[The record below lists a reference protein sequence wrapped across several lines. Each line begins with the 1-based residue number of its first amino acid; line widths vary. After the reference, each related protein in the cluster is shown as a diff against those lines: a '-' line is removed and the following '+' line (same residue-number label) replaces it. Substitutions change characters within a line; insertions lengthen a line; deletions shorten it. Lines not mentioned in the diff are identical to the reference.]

1 MGNNVDNEENIND
14 YNLLLGLLQV
24 YDLFLNLNQVSND
37 TILKE
42 LQNQDKIYL
51 EKIIEQNEEIIKL
64 LKKIRYNRLPYCI
77 IQFLRF
83 CCKQQNI
90 YKTWQRIQ
98 VVKKTICKIVI
109 SSSILLVASILIY
122 IFYIVI

>member
-1 MGNNVDNEENIND
+1 MGKEENISD

-64 LKKIRYNRLPYCI
+64 LKINK
-77 IQFLRF
+77 
-83 CCKQQNI
+83 
-90 YKTWQRIQ
+90 
-98 VVKKTICKIVI
+98 V
-109 SSSILLVASILIY
+109 
-122 IFYIVI
+122 

>member
-51 EKIIEQNEEIIKL
+51 EKIIEQNKEIIKL
-64 LKKIRYNRLPYCI
+64 LKINK
-77 IQFLRF
+77 
-83 CCKQQNI
+83 
-90 YKTWQRIQ
+90 
-98 VVKKTICKIVI
+98 V
-109 SSSILLVASILIY
+109 
-122 IFYIVI
+122 

>member
-1 MGNNVDNEENIND
+1 MGKEENIND

-51 EKIIEQNEEIIKL
+51 
-64 LKKIRYNRLPYCI
+64 KK
-77 IQFLRF
+77 
-83 CCKQQNI
+83 
-90 YKTWQRIQ
+90 
-98 VVKKTICKIVI
+98 
-109 SSSILLVASILIY
+109 
-122 IFYIVI
+122 

>member
-51 EKIIEQNEEIIKL
+51 EKIIEQNNEIIKL
-64 LKKIRYNRLPYCI
+64 LKK
-77 IQFLRF
+77 
-83 CCKQQNI
+83 K
-90 YKTWQRIQ
+90 
-98 VVKKTICKIVI
+98 
-109 SSSILLVASILIY
+109 
-122 IFYIVI
+122 

>member
-37 TILKE
+37 TILKG

-64 LKKIRYNRLPYCI
+64 LKINK
-77 IQFLRF
+77 
-83 CCKQQNI
+83 
-90 YKTWQRIQ
+90 
-98 VVKKTICKIVI
+98 V
-109 SSSILLVASILIY
+109 
-122 IFYIVI
+122 

>member
-1 MGNNVDNEENIND
+1 MGNNVDKEENISD

-51 EKIIEQNEEIIKL
+51 EKIIEQNNEIIKL
-64 LKKIRYNRLPYCI
+64 LKK
-77 IQFLRF
+77 
-83 CCKQQNI
+83 K
-90 YKTWQRIQ
+90 
-98 VVKKTICKIVI
+98 
-109 SSSILLVASILIY
+109 
-122 IFYIVI
+122 

>member
-1 MGNNVDNEENIND
+1 MGKEENISD

-51 EKIIEQNEEIIKL
+51 EKIIEQNNEIIKL
-64 LKKIRYNRLPYCI
+64 LKK
-77 IQFLRF
+77 
-83 CCKQQNI
+83 K
-90 YKTWQRIQ
+90 
-98 VVKKTICKIVI
+98 
-109 SSSILLVASILIY
+109 
-122 IFYIVI
+122 

>member
-1 MGNNVDNEENIND
+1 MGKEENIND

-51 EKIIEQNEEIIKL
+51 EKIIEQNNEIIKL
-64 LKKIRYNRLPYCI
+64 LKK
-77 IQFLRF
+77 
-83 CCKQQNI
+83 K
-90 YKTWQRIQ
+90 
-98 VVKKTICKIVI
+98 
-109 SSSILLVASILIY
+109 
-122 IFYIVI
+122 

>member
-1 MGNNVDNEENIND
+1 MGKEENISD

-51 EKIIEQNEEIIKL
+51 KKIIEQNNEIIKL
-64 LKKIRYNRLPYCI
+64 LKK
-77 IQFLRF
+77 
-83 CCKQQNI
+83 K
-90 YKTWQRIQ
+90 
-98 VVKKTICKIVI
+98 
-109 SSSILLVASILIY
+109 
-122 IFYIVI
+122 

>member
-1 MGNNVDNEENIND
+1 MGKEENISD

-51 EKIIEQNEEIIKL
+51 EKIMEQNEEIIKL
-64 LKKIRYNRLPYCI
+64 LKINK
-77 IQFLRF
+77 
-83 CCKQQNI
+83 
-90 YKTWQRIQ
+90 
-98 VVKKTICKIVI
+98 V
-109 SSSILLVASILIY
+109 
-122 IFYIVI
+122 